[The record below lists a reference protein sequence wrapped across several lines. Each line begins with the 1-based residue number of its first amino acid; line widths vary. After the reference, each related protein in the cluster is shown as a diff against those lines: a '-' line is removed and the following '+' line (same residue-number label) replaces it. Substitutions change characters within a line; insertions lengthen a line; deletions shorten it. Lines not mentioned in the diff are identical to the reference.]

1 MLITIGPR
9 PRIWKLRRNRAA
21 VPRGRRIA
29 GAAIV
34 HEGEPLAFRILESER
49 QAAVALDDLA
59 VRDLGFVEALH
70 PPLQGGFT
78 VHAQAR
84 TDDAARAAA
93 LAWHGPVE
101 ERQVGSGTA
110 LRVGIEQVVGAHVV
124 LVDGAFDQPHAERL
138 RVEAVILLDRRRDRG
153 EVMNAGEF
161 HGAPRRSASGI
172 IHQPASRCLSGVP
185 RTSIIH

>member
-1 MLITIGPR
+1 MLMTMGPR
-9 PRIWKLRRNRAA
+9 PRIWNVLRNRAA
-21 VPRGRRIA
+21 VPRCRRIA

-34 HEGEPLAFRILESER
+34 DEGQPLAFRILESEC
-49 QAAVALDDLA
+49 QAAVALEDLA
-59 VRDLGFVEALH
+59 VRDLGFFEALH

-78 VHAQAR
+78 VHTKAC

-101 ERQVGSGTA
+101 KCQVGSGAT
-110 LRVGIEQVVGAHVV
+110 LGVGIEQMVGAHVV
-124 LVDGAFDQPHAERL
+124 LIDGAFDQPHAERL
-138 RVEAVILLDRRRDRG
+138 RVEAVILLNRRRNRG
-153 EVMNAGEF
+153 EVMNTGEF